1 MLPKNINSIFDHAR
15 GFKVYPRIILILVF
29 LHCLSLY
36 AIEGIAP
43 ENINETNAG
52 TSENPFLISQFG
64 NLVWLSENNEFWGDS
79 QESFY
84 FEQTQDIDAS
94 ESLSMNNGSGFQ
106 PIGYKEAISEEEVI
120 QVPFT
125 GNYNGNN
132 FTITNLHSDI
142 SSTDLI
148 QTGLFGY
155 SYDAIFEGI
164 SLNNSSAS
172 TDYTLTSLFGI
183 IENTSVTHCSANS
196 RTEDGTFGGLAFA
209 AINSSIEK
217 SFSTSTI
224 SNSEGNSGGLVA
236 VLSNSSIK
244 NSYFIGSAVNCNMFG
259 GIAGNV
265 LNNSEI
271 ENCYARFSIEGNSNG
286 GLVAFLRMS
295 ASITNCFWDSETSQ
309 INNAVFYNV
318 DGGDIVNSSGLT
330 SEEMQTASPY
340 QDAGWDFETIWS
352 IDESTNWGLPF
363 LQESIISSNDH
374 FSDMIEVIN
383 ISNYPNPFNPETTIE
398 FNNLVQGQVSI
409 NIYNL
414 KGQLIKNLFQD
425 NLSQGLH
432 KVIWQG
438 RDNNDKQV
446 ASGIYFYKI
455 SCGKNKS
462 VTKKII
468 LMK

>member
-43 ENINETNAG
+43 ENFNETNAG

-265 LNNSEI
+265 HNNSEI

-286 GLVAFLRMS
+286 GLVAFLRMGT
-295 ASITNCFWDSETSQ
+295 SITNCFWDSETSQ

-318 DGGDIVNSSGLT
+318 EGGDIVNSSGLT

-340 QDAGWDFETIWS
+340 QDAGWNFETIWS

-383 ISNYPNPFNPETTIE
+383 ISNYPNPFNPETFIS
-398 FNNLVQGQVSI
+398 FQIKKASNVRLDI
-409 NIYNL
+409 FNL
-414 KGQLIKNLFQD
+414 KGQLIKCLKNQKLPAGNHTVVWKGYNKD
-425 NLSQGLH
+425 NQ
-432 KVIWQG
+432 KMP
-438 RDNNDKQV
+438 
-446 ASGIYFYKI
+446 SGIYLYKI
-455 SCGKNKS
+455 TSDYGNQI
-462 VTKKII
+462 KKMI